1 MKVTCPSCHTH
12 YRLDDNR
19 VSSPTAK
26 LRCAKCQNVF
36 PLIGDPLEPMVVP
49 LPGKPAGLE
58 SADPVPLPGS
68 RVGESSPEP
77 EIPAQEQSLFAD
89 LGDFDFSDP
98 LDSAPQ
104 AGSLRFGAGDD
115 SAGPQLGE
123 QINEPSFDFAPPDDG
138 ESPLASDLDF
148 SALPALEAAPPDL
161 ATVEVPQLDP
171 PPPEAAP
178 PDPLSDLPAIQAQS
192 NAERGGMMDFSDLPS
207 PPLEPGSDLTV
218 EIPVPPALPH
228 DEALD
233 FNFEMNPP
241 AGSPDVL
248 GPPSLP
254 EPPGPLAG
262 LVEVPRENPRTAL
275 VESAPEELGPE
286 LDSQV
291 ESPAPPAPK
300 SRAGSMERLRE
311 IYEGRMAAVTVVR
324 RDPPLARLKKNLPL
338 LVGAAAV
345 LLLLGAG
352 GALGLT
358 RYGFFGAK
366 KIFLSRLSS
375 GTPQFQKLEEAKK
388 ALLED
393 TFAGYRMARDRSAA
407 VLQSR
412 AYPEAQAVW
421 CQAIFYLQRKYGA
434 ATSEE
439 SAQAVLLLE
448 DILLLGEK
456 NNEVIKAVAG
466 NAIANANTDLA
477 LAKLQDATARAQN
490 AEDLELFFLLAE
502 AHVRKSQTKLA
513 LDVVTKTAARHKES
527 AKALHALGNLYR
539 SLNQTD
545 KAAAAY
551 ADALVVAPTHLSSA
565 VELASIELL
574 VRKNPTAAA
583 IPLAEALK
591 EANYPAMAPADLAQA
606 HVLQG
611 LILISQSKASEAVAE
626 FEQAL
631 KLSPTSI
638 LAKANLAS
646 ALLSH
651 QQFAK
656 AVDYYREV
664 ADQAPQNA
672 DYTEGLLVALLGDAK
687 ATEAVAV
694 MKKANG
700 RFPGNSRI
708 AYQNGRLMELLGD
721 TGEAEASYKR
731 AINADPNFIEPKVG
745 LGRFY
750 LRARRTADAKAA
762 LEQAGAQ
769 APKSA
774 LAHAALGELAV
785 AERDLDRAKSELD
798 LALSLD
804 AHLADAYVGWSR
816 ALAAK
821 EDWEGAL
828 KSVDQA
834 LEYQE
839 RVHDGHLQRGWV
851 LWKKK
856 DLDGALAELQ
866 KARTAEPKYSQVG
879 VVTGAVLLD
888 KPELAGAEANLR
900 GAISSDPSNPEAHLY
915 LARVLARRGEYPQ
928 AIDSMK
934 AALERAQE
942 NPRYH
947 YEMGQIYRDA
957 KRTSD
962 ALEEW
967 KKMVELDPSDA
978 DGYEAVGQAYLDRG
992 NFASALKSFEQAL
1005 KADPTRHRMLE
1016 LAGDSYFQ
1024 EGKYELAIAR
1034 YSLALKL
1041 DASLKSIY
1049 YKLGRAYTEKG
1060 RHSEAIQ
1067 WYRRA
1072 SEFES
1077 ENAMTYYYLGFLYKE
1092 KGRRTDAIG
1101 AFKGYLAKRPTAEDR
1116 QEIQDEIYDL
1126 EHN

>member
-1 MKVTCPSCHTH
+1 MAPPPSGN
-12 YRLDDNR
+12 DN
-19 VSSPTAK
+19 
-26 LRCAKCQNVF
+26 LE
-36 PLIGDPLEPMVVP
+36 LGDFNFDPMAAESGP
-49 LPGKPAGLE
+49 PQPQSHQPISLPGPSQQALRERPPEGPAEGLT
-58 SADPVPLPGS
+58 
-68 RVGESSPEP
+68 SPELP
-77 EIPAQEQSLFAD
+77 IPAQRQPLLGD
-89 LGDFDFSDP
+89 LGDFEFSDP
-98 LDSAPQ
+98 
-104 AGSLRFGAGDD
+104 
-115 SAGPQLGE
+115 QLG
-123 QINEPSFDFAPPDDG
+123 QQANEPSFDFAPPGTG
-138 ESPLASDLDF
+138 EAPPASDLDF
-148 SALPALEAAPPDL
+148 SALPALDI
-161 ATVEVPQLDP
+161 
-171 PPPEAAP
+171 AP
-178 PDPLSDLPAIQAQS
+178 PDPLSDLPAMRKQTH
-192 NAERGGMMDFSDLPS
+192 AELGGTIGGTMDFSDLPS
-207 PPLEPGSDLTV
+207 PPVEPGGDLTV
-218 EIPVPPALPH
+218 EIPAPRAPPP

-233 FNFEMNPP
+233 FNFEMNPQGGHAEP
-241 AGSPDVL
+241 R
-248 GPPSLP
+248 GPPSG
-254 EPPGPLAG
+254 PPGPHA
-262 LVEVPRENPRTAL
+262 
-275 VESAPEELGPE
+275 ELGQNLPAPHAAPVEPPE
-286 LDSQV
+286 MFQEQPPAALGESDQEGLGMEIDGPA
-291 ESPAPPAPK
+291 ESPPPPAQK

-324 RDPPLARLKKNLPL
+324 RDPPLARLMKNLR
-338 LVGAAAV
+338 LVVVAAAA
-345 LLLLGAG
+345 LLLLGTG
-352 GALGLT
+352 GALGFT
-358 RYGFFGAK
+358 RYGFFGVR

-393 TFAGYRMARDRSAA
+393 TFTGYRNARDRSAA

-421 CQAIFYLQRKYGA
+421 CQAIFYLQRRYGA

-439 SAQAVLLLE
+439 SAKAVALLE

-477 LAKLQDATARAQN
+477 LAKLQDAAARAQN

-513 LDVVTKTAARHKES
+513 LDVITKTAARHKDS

-551 ADALVVAPTHLSSA
+551 ADALAAAPTHLSSA

-574 VRKNPTAAA
+574 VRKNPAAAA

-591 EANYPAMAPADLAQA
+591 EANRPALGPADLSQA
-606 HVLQG
+606 YVLNG
-611 LILISQSKASEAVAE
+611 LILISQSKTAEAVAE

-631 KLSPTSI
+631 KLSPLSI
-638 LAKANLAS
+638 LAKSNLAS
-646 ALLSH
+646 ALLSQ

-656 AVDYYREV
+656 AVAYYREV
-664 ADQAPQNA
+664 ADQDPQNA
-672 DYTEGLLVALLGDAK
+672 DYTEGLLIALLGDGK

-694 MKKANG
+694 MKKANS
-700 RFPGNSRI
+700 RFAGNSRI
-708 AYQNGRLMELLGD
+708 AYQNGRLMELLGN

-731 AINADPNFIEPKVG
+731 AINADPNFVDPKVD

-750 LRARRTADAKAA
+750 LRARRTPAAKTA
-762 LEQAGAQ
+762 LEQAAAQ
-769 APKSA
+769 APQSA

-785 AERDLDRAKSELD
+785 AEGDLDRAKSELD

-816 ALAAK
+816 VFAAK
-821 EDWEGAL
+821 EDWDGAL

-834 LEYQE
+834 LEYQP
-839 RVHDGHLQRGWV
+839 RVHDGHLQRGWM

-856 DLDGALAELQ
+856 DLDGALVELQ
-866 KARTAEPKYSQVG
+866 KAHIAEPKHSQVG

-888 KPELAGAEANLR
+888 KSDLGGAEANLR
-900 GAISSDPSNPEAHLY
+900 GAIASDPSNPEAHRY
-915 LARVLARRGEYPQ
+915 LARALARRGEHTL
-928 AIDSMK
+928 AIESMK
-934 AALERAQE
+934 SGLERAQK

-957 KRTSD
+957 KRTSE

-978 DGYEAVGQAYLDRG
+978 DGYEALGQAYLDRG
-992 NFASALKSFEQAL
+992 DFASSLKSFEQAL
-1005 KADPTRHRMLE
+1005 KVDPSRHRVLE
-1016 LAGDSYFQ
+1016 LTGDSYFQ

-1034 YSLALKL
+1034 YSSALKS

-1060 RHSEAIQ
+1060 KHSEAIQ

-1072 SEFES
+1072 SELDG
-1077 ENAMTYYYLGFLYKE
+1077 ENPMTYYYLGFLYKE

-1101 AFKGYLAKRPTAEDR
+1101 AFKGYLAKRPTAEDK